1 MNPLGISISIGISG
15 HLEARFPYDRALVD
29 SIKRVPGFEWNALTR
44 AWTARGPEVF
54 LDLDRYHIQ
63 YAMDQRAQQE
73 RERLYSLLHDLAALK
88 SQPTTG
94 QYAYQSI
101 GAKALALQK
110 RGILADEMGLGKSK
124 QSLDAAQLVGAQR
137 ILIIAPKSL
146 LWNWER
152 ECSRWAAGYPVYVY
166 DGTPRERAAAEAHFG
181 DAQVIIIT
189 NYEKL
194 LLPSTRLERQWDA
207 VIADEAQRAKNTTS
221 KTHKLLHRLC
231 QHSAKHVF
239 LLTGTPLEIRVEELY
254 ALTRIIRPAVLGG
267 YWRFRRDHLALD
279 GWGNAIGARNV
290 RLLQERVGAWV
301 TRRTK
306 QQVLKQLPPKLP
318 PVLVPVE
325 LSAGERAI
333 YKGIKD
339 GLLAWSKDGKHTAGE
354 TLVQLVRF
362 QQLTSSMALLGFD
375 GRGSKY
381 AVLEELLDG
390 WQGTRAI
397 VFTRF
402 REMADLLRQWLPA
415 SLLHPDAW
423 ITGELGDA
431 RERQRRVDEFNAGR
445 LGKVLVG
452 TDAMAF
458 GLSIQADLV
467 VHYDKLWNP
476 AKEWQ
481 REDRAHGVGR
491 GIEGVPTTVVYLLAD
506 GTLDVG
512 MHRVTEARA
521 KQFHDVLDDAETVM
535 VERYTSKQ
543 LLKLVEGDVA

>member
-1 MNPLGISISIGISG
+1 MTISITIGIG
-15 HLEARFPYDRALVD
+15 GKLEARFPYNKALVD
-29 SIKRVPGFEWNALTR
+29 SIKRVPGFEWTALSR
-44 AWTARGPEVF
+44 AWIAVGPEVF
-54 LDLDRYHIQ
+54 LDLDRYGIH
-63 YAMDQRAQQE
+63 YSMDQRAQQE
-73 RERLYSLLHDLAALK
+73 RERLYELLHNIAVLK
-88 SQPTTG
+88 SQETTG
-94 QYAYQSI
+94 QYEYQTI
-101 GAKALALQK
+101 GAQVLALQG

-124 QSLDAAQLVGAQR
+124 QSLDAAQLLDAKR

-152 ECSRWAAGYPVYVY
+152 ECSMWAAGYPVYVY
-166 DGTPRERAAAEAHFG
+166 DGTPKERAATEMHFH

-194 LLPSTRLERQWDA
+194 LLSSTRLERQWDV

-221 KTHKLLHRLC
+221 KTHKALNRLC
-231 QHSAKHVF
+231 QHSSKHAF
-239 LLTGTPLEIRVEELY
+239 LLTGTPLEIRIEELY
-254 ALTRIIRPAVLGG
+254 ALTHIIRPAALGS
-267 YWRFRRDHLALD
+267 YWRFRQDHLVLD
-279 GWGNAIGARNV
+279 GWGNVVGSRNV
-290 RLLQERVGAWV
+290 RLLQERVGAWI

-325 LSAGERAI
+325 LGKQERDI
-333 YKGIKD
+333 YSDIKR
-339 GLLAWSKDGKHTAGE
+339 GLLDWSKDGKHTAGE

-362 QQLTSSMALLGFD
+362 QQLTSSLALLGFE

-381 AVLEELLDG
+381 NMLEDMLCG
-390 WQGTRAI
+390 WQGERAI

-402 REMADLLRQWLPA
+402 REMADKLRQWLPGV
-415 SLLHPDAW
+415 LFHRDAW
-423 ITGELGDA
+423 ITGELSDA

-512 MHRVTEARA
+512 MHRVTEVRA